1 MRNRFAHVLE
11 WAQPQHDPGRLHFR
25 RVTAML
31 FDIDPRTRTT
41 VDGLVDELGEHKFRR
56 RVSVVTRHDTA
67 SLSLGNVVCLFVA
80 ARRCRVHPPEAG
92 RRAAV
97 LYPTLPGCAK
107 DGAGFSDANLH
118 AISRNEWLRRRA
130 IRLAPAARTQPPR
143 CSGVRGAAT

>member
-11 WAQPQHDPGRLHFR
+11 RAQPQHDPGRLHFR

-41 VDGLVDELGEHKFRR
+41 VDGLVDELGEHEFRR

-67 SLSLGNVVCLFVA
+67 SLSLDNVVCLFVA
-80 ARRCRVHPPEAG
+80 ARRCGVHPPEAG

-107 DGAGFSDANLH
+107 DGAGFSDAKLH

-130 IRLAPAARTQPPR
+130 IRLAPAARTRPTR
-143 CSGVRGAAT
+143 CSVVRGAAT